1 LSSNNLKT
9 SFDDFILALSKPLEF
24 AARNNYQQLSRIKDL
39 EKGVLENIHAF
50 PKTNLSD
57 AECHLIETLV
67 HALPKENA
75 SPENRIASLEKCL
88 EMLKRHAP
96 SEKNSST
103 KETRHPLPFSP
114 EELRA
119 VENLAPESSL
129 QFLKGVGPRLAEK
142 FSARGL
148 YTIEQLLRFLPRRYE
163 IRRIGAGIAHLN
175 IGQGTTIR
183 GEILTKAFRRFGR
196 RSTLEVA
203 VGDDSGVIR
212 LKWFRVPGKTFAE
225 KFIKGKIIQASG
237 QVTAYRNQMQ
247 IVHPETQ
254 ILEPGEKEEN
264 LEDEI
269 IPIYPEIDG
278 IRPAHLRKVIGRAL
292 PVVTKFTEAL
302 PEALLQNL
310 NLPTINEAL
319 HFLHQPQIEI
329 SDKALQNMD
338 TPWHQR
344 LIYEE
349 LLFLQLAVLER
360 KGNAPKSHAQPIS
373 ASPPLLETA
382 KALFSFTLTNAQT
395 RTLEEIEIDLQK
407 PIPMNRLLQGDVGS
421 GKTAVALAAASGVA
435 AQGYQVAI
443 MAPTEILAEQHARIA
458 IPILKGQGIRAELIT
473 GHMRAAARREK
484 LERLKFGIIQIAI
497 GTHALIQND
506 IEFKNLA
513 LAVVDEQHRFGVKQ
527 RARLHEIGLVGIG
540 KTPHTLLMTATP
552 IPRTLALTVYGDLDL
567 SLLDELP
574 PGRKPVLTK
583 VFRDEERHSV
593 YAKVREA
600 VNKGTQAF
608 IVYPLVNESEKE
620 TMAGI
625 RDATNSIEELKSGS
639 LSGLNIAL
647 LHGQMPSDL
656 KEDIMNDF
664 LAGKIQVLVAT
675 TVIEVGIDVKNATV
689 MVIEHAERFGLS
701 QLHQLRG
708 RVGRGEQQSSCYL
721 LSHYSQSEDAFRR
734 LQIME
739 HTNDGFKIAEED
751 LAIRGPGDFLGTRQ
765 SGLPDLSIA
774 NIVRDQKTLLL
785 AHKHAHAILA
795 LDPLLELPEHQG
807 LKHLIENVWRE
818 RFNLA
823 QIA

>member
-1 LSSNNLKT
+1 MSSNSPKT

-24 AARNNYQQLSRIKDL
+24 AARNDYQQLSRIKDL
-39 EKGVLENIHAF
+39 EKGVLETIHAF
-50 PKTNLSD
+50 PKTKLSD
-57 AECHLIETLV
+57 TQEQLIENIV
-67 HALPKENA
+67 HLLPKEEM
-75 SPENRIASLEKCL
+75 PTKERIASLEQCL
-88 EMLKRHAP
+88 EILHQNAPPKKRTHTTEADRP
-96 SEKNSST
+96 A
-103 KETRHPLPFSP
+103 PFSSDA
-114 EELRA
+114 LRA
-119 VENLAPESSL
+119 VEKLEPNSSL

-148 YTIEQLLRFLPRRYE
+148 NTIEQLLRLLPRRYE
-163 IRRIGAGIAHLN
+163 IRRIGDGIAHLN
-175 IGQGTTIR
+175 IGQSTTIR

-225 KFIKGKIIQASG
+225 KFIKGEMIQASG

-247 IVHPETQ
+247 IVHPETH
-254 ILEPGEKEEN
+254 ILEPGAQEDT

-269 IPIYPEIDG
+269 IPIYPEVDG

-292 PVVTKFTEAL
+292 PVVTKL
-302 PEALLQNL
+302 PEILPETLLETL
-310 NLPTINEAL
+310 NLPTICDAL
-319 HFLHQPQIEI
+319 HFLHQPQLEI
-329 SDKALQNMD
+329 PDKALQNMD

-360 KGNAPKSHAQPIS
+360 KGSAPKSHARPIS
-373 ASPPLLETA
+373 EITPLLETA
-382 KALFSFTLTNAQT
+382 KELFPFTLTNAQT
-395 RTLEEIEIDLQK
+395 RTLTEIESDLQQ

-421 GKTAVALAAASGVA
+421 GKTAVALAAAAGVA

-458 IPILKGQGIRAELIT
+458 IPILKQQGIRAELFT

-484 LERLKFGIIQIAI
+484 LEALKFGITQIAI

-527 RARLHEIGLVGIG
+527 RARLHEIGLAGLG

-574 PGRKPVLTK
+574 PGRKPVSTK

-593 YAKVREA
+593 YAKVRQA
-600 VNKGTQAF
+600 VNNGTQAF

-620 TMAGI
+620 AMVGI
-625 RDATNSIEELKSGS
+625 RDATNSIEELQAGS

-656 KEDIMNDF
+656 KEEIMNDF
-664 LAGKIQVLVAT
+664 LLGKIQVLVAT
-675 TVIEVGIDVKNATV
+675 TVIEVGIDVENATV

-708 RVGRGEQQSSCYL
+708 RVGRGEQQSACYL

-785 AHKHAHAILA
+785 AHKHAHTILA
-795 LDPLLELPEHQG
+795 QDPLLERAEHQG